1 MGPTAD
7 DDDDEKFT
15 QEVDLGG
22 GLTKHTRDGEMGVQ
36 EIVMVMT
43 DIAEPTAT
51 AFGMVHD
58 PLNADEDGESAT
70 GAAAVARDLGAA
82 LVGSDEMPMVLA

>member
-1 MGPTAD
+1 MGPPTA
-7 DDDDEKFT
+7 DDEKFT

-22 GLTKHTRDGEMGVQ
+22 GLTKHTLDGEMGVQ

-51 AFGMVHD
+51 AF
-58 PLNADEDGESAT
+58 AYSCT
-70 GAAAVARDLGAA
+70 C
-82 LVGSDEMPMVLA
+82 